1 MVVSKRNLLNHPT
14 QTYDEVSFK

>member
-1 MVVSKRNLLNHPT
+1 MVFSKRNLLNHPT